1 MHQLLLL
8 RHAKSSHKDKSLADF
23 DRPLAKRGRRDCKR
37 MGKWLSRE
45 GITPDV
51 VISSPS
57 KRTRQ
62 TVKQVFKKTGMSPS
76 NVQWEDDV
84 YDASAKTLLRVLAD
98 LPEDAETAMLIGHHG
113 GLESLILR
121 AIEWSKIPADSKL
134 FPTGAIAWLE
144 IEGEWS
150 SINQSTVR
158 LKSITR
164 PREVG
169 GEKTVDSS

>member
-45 GITPDV
+45 GIMPDV

-62 TVKQVFKKTGMSPS
+62 TVKQVFKQVGKIPS
-76 NVQWEDDV
+76 NVQWEDEV
-84 YDASAKTLLRVLAD
+84 YDASAKTLLRLLAE
-98 LPEDAETAMLIGHHG
+98 LPEEAETAMLVGHHE

-121 AIEWSKIPADSKL
+121 AIEWSEIPAVSKL
-134 FPTGAIAWLE
+134 IPTAAIAWLE

-150 SINQSTVR
+150 SITQSTVR
-158 LKSITR
+158 LKSIVR

-169 GEKTVDSS
+169 GKELEDPS

>member
-37 MGKWLSRE
+37 MGKWLNRE
-45 GITPDV
+45 GIKPDV

-62 TVKQVFKKTGMSPS
+62 TVKQVFKKIGMSPLK
-76 NVQWEDDV
+76 VQWEDNV
-84 YDASAKTLLRVLAD
+84 YEASAKTLLKVLAG
-98 LPEDAETAMLIGHHG
+98 LPEEAETAMLVGHHE

-121 AIEWSKIPADSKL
+121 AIQWSEIPAVSKL
-134 FPTGAIAWLE
+134 IPTGAIAWLE
-144 IEGEWS
+144 IDGEWS

-158 LKSITR
+158 LKLIAR
-164 PREVG
+164 PREVSG
-169 GEKTVDSS
+169 KQRTDFD